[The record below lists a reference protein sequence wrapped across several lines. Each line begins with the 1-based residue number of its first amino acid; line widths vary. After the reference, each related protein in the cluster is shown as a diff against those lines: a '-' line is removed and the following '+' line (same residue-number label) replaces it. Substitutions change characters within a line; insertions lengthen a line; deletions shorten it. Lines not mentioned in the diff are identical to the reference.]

1 MKPFVQGLV
10 CAALCAAVCGCGG
23 SQTRIWRSP
32 RQRAV
37 FGSFG
42 TGTTAGDSNYAP
54 PVEPPYES
62 APASEP
68 ALLQDV
74 APPVRP
80 ADLEPMPTPAAPM
93 PAELPPP
100 PAEEEESVQFRFPS
114 PASPMPNVLDPVKSK
129 PLLEQSSLESPANG
143 DPIELLADGKIAL
156 RMQGHST
163 FNAVRSSRFPTQR
176 TEVKPQEVELAQD
189 GAMQVQY
196 VPLLAPVPVN

>member
-32 RQRAV
+32 RQKAL
-37 FGSFG
+37 FGSPG
-42 TGTTAGDSNYAP
+42 MGTTGGESIYAP
-54 PVEPPYES
+54 PVAPPYEP

-68 ALLQDV
+68 APRDI

-80 ADLEPMPTPAAPM
+80 GDLEPMPTPAVPLQT
-93 PAELPPP
+93 ELPPP
-100 PAEEEESVQFRFPS
+100 PEEEEESVQFTIPV
-114 PASPMPNVLDPVKSK
+114 PASPMPNVLNPVESK
-129 PLLEQSSLESPANG
+129 PLLEQSSGERPANG
-143 DPIELLADGKIAL
+143 GPVEVLAEGKIAL

-163 FNAVRSSRFPTQR
+163 FNAARSSRFPAQR
-176 TEVKPQEVELAQD
+176 TVVKPPIADLPQD

-196 VPLLAPVPVN
+196 VPLLAPVPLN